1 MGAPYSLDLRERV
14 VAAASSGMSC
24 ARAAVHYQVSH
35 SSAIRWAKRN
45 AETGSPAALPM
56 GGKKPFVLTHEEAW
70 IRSRMAEQPDLT
82 GRELLAE
89 LTARGVEV
97 SYYGV
102 WHFLDH
108 AGLSCKKSPRASEQ
122 DRADVARR
130 RRQWQQRQGHVSAAR
145 LVFVDETWAKTNMTR
160 THGRCAKGQ
169 RLVAKVPH
177 GHRKTLTFVAGLRFD
192 GMTAPCV
199 FDGPINTE
207 SFLAWVEQFLVPTL
221 RPGDVV
227 VMDNLSS
234 HKDPAIRR
242 AIRSA
247 GAKLF
252 YLPPYSP
259 DLNPIEQAFAKL
271 KTLLRKQNAR
281 SLEQVEA
288 AIGRLLTSITPEDCR
303 NFFGNAGYAST

>member
-1 MGAPYSLDLRERV
+1 
-14 VAAASSGMSC
+14 
-24 ARAAVHYQVSH
+24 
-35 SSAIRWAKRN
+35 
-45 AETGSPAALPM
+45 
-56 GGKKPFVLTHEEAW
+56 
-70 IRSRMAEQPDLT
+70 MAEKPNLT

-97 SYYGV
+97 SYYGL

-108 AGLSCKKSPRASEQ
+108 AGLSFKSLRASEQ

-130 RRQWQQRQGHVSAAR
+130 RQQWQERQGRVSAAR
-145 LVFVDETWAKTNMTR
+145 LAFIDETWAKTNMTR
-160 THGRCAKGQ
+160 THDRCAKGQ

-177 GHRKTLTFVAGLRFD
+177 GHRKTLTFVAGLRCD
-192 GMTAPCV
+192 GITAPCV
-199 FDGPINTE
+199 FDGPINAE
-207 SFLAWVEQFLVPTL
+207 SFLAWVEQFLVPTR
-221 RPGDVV
+221 RPGRIV

-281 SLEQVEA
+281 SFEQVEV
-288 AIGRLLTSITPEDCR
+288 AIGRLLTSITPRDCR
-303 NFFGNAGYAST
+303 NFFSDAGYVST